1 MEKHQYEYDIMVIG
15 AGPGG
20 YVTAIKAAQ
29 LGFKTLIVEKEYL
42 GGVCLNVGC
51 IPTKTLLKNSHVY
64 DMVAHADKF
73 GIQIDQKIKPK
84 VDWAAMQNRKQK
96 VVSTLTAGVK
106 GLLKKNKVTSV
117 WGEAIPV
124 DAHTITVNK
133 KKYQAEYLILATGS
147 TPRHMPFKGAEQAR
161 EAGLMLDSTSVLSL
175 PKLPTSMIVIGGGV
189 IGVEFACMFA
199 ELGVEVTILQGLP
212 KILELLDND
221 ISVEMT
227 KILTKEKK
235 VQILPNAFV
244 QSVVTKNN
252 QISVT
257 YEDQIDHKMKTVTAD
272 YCLES
277 VGRVP
282 YLGGF
287 ANKLNLKTVPRI
299 EALAVNEFCETNV
312 PKVYAIGD
320 VNAKLMLA
328 HTASAQGIAVIET
341 IAGIS
346 QKINLKHIPSVIYSH
361 PEVASVGITEEQAKE
376 QKLAFKTFKY
386 PLRTIGKAIA
396 DGEIEG
402 FAKLI
407 VSAKYGEILG
417 AHIICA
423 TAGDMINEMTGY
435 MTSEA
440 TLDEIVHTVR
450 PHPTLSEMLT
460 EVAHGLDS
468 KPIHM

>member
-1 MEKHQYEYDIMVIG
+1 MEKHQYQYDVMVIG

-29 LGFKTLIVEKEYL
+29 LGLKTLIVEKEYL

-64 DMVAHADKF
+64 DMVSHAEQF
-73 GIQIDQKIKPK
+73 GIKLGKNIKAK
-84 VDWAAMQNRKQK
+84 VDWAAMQERKKK
-96 VVSTLTAGVK
+96 VVATLTNGVK

-124 DAHTITVNK
+124 DQHTIAVDG
-133 KKYQAEYLILATGS
+133 KKYQGQYLILATGS
-147 TPRHMPFKGAEQAR
+147 TPRHLPFTGSEAAR
-161 EAGLMLDSTSVLSL
+161 DQGRMLDSTTVLSL
-175 PKLPTSMIVIGGGV
+175 PELPESLIVIGGGV

-199 ELGVEVTILQGLP
+199 ELGVKVTILQGLP
-212 KILELLDND
+212 KILELLDDD

-227 KILTKEKK
+227 KILTKQKK
-235 VQILPNAFV
+235 VTILPNAFV
-244 QSVVTKNN
+244 QKVTVANDK
-252 QISVT
+252 ITVA
-257 YEDQIDHKMKTVTAD
+257 YEDQIDKKIKSVTAD

-287 ANKLNLKTVPRI
+287 ANKLNLEVVPRI
-299 EALAVNEFCETNV
+299 EALKVNEFCETNV

-341 IAGIS
+341 IVGMD
-346 QKINLKHIPSVIYSH
+346 QKINLNHIPSVIYSH
-361 PEVASVGITEEQAKE
+361 PEVASVGVTEAAAKA
-376 QKLAFKTFKY
+376 QKLNFKTFKY

-396 DGEIEG
+396 DGETEG

-407 VSAKYGEILG
+407 VDAQYGQILG

-440 TLDEIVHTVR
+440 TLDEIVHTIR